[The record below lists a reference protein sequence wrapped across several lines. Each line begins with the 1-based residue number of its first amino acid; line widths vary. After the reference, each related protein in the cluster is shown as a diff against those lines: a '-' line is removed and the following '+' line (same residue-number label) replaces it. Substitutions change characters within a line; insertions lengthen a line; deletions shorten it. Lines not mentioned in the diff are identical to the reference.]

1 MQLLDMVRSYQELL
15 DKKEAL
21 AEETKENN
29 KAIEQAKEEIAQQ
42 MIDDDCPRI
51 SSGGYSFS
59 LSEKVIYSKRSEA
72 SLAEAGL
79 NFLDILREEGMGHL
93 IQETVNSR
101 TLQSAMKDFVEE
113 NGELT
118 EGLDSIISSYE
129 TYDITRRKETNRAAK
144 KGTK

>member
-1 MQLLDMVRSYQELL
+1 MNLLDMVRNYQELL

-21 AEETKENN
+21 AAETKENN

-59 LSEKVIYSKRSEA
+59 LSDKIIYSKRSEA
-72 SLAEAGL
+72 ALAEAGL
-79 NFLDILREEGMGHL
+79 SFLDVLREEGMGHL

-129 TYDITRRKETNRAAK
+129 TYDITRRKEANRAAK
-144 KGTK
+144 KGK

>member
-1 MQLLDMVRSYQELL
+1 MNLLDMVRNYQELL

-21 AEETKENN
+21 AAETKENN

-59 LSEKVIYSKRSEA
+59 LSDKIIYSKRSEA
-72 SLAEAGL
+72 ALAEAGL
-79 NFLDILREEGMGHL
+79 SFLDVLREEGRGHL

-101 TLQSAMKDFVEE
+101 TLQSARKDFVEE

-144 KGTK
+144 KGK

>member
-1 MQLLDMVRSYQELL
+1 MNLLDMVRNYQELL

-21 AEETKENN
+21 AAETKENN

-59 LSEKVIYSKRSEA
+59 LSDKIIYSKRSEA
-72 SLAEAGL
+72 ALAEAGL
-79 NFLDILREEGMGHL
+79 SFLDVLREEGMGHL

-144 KGTK
+144 KGK